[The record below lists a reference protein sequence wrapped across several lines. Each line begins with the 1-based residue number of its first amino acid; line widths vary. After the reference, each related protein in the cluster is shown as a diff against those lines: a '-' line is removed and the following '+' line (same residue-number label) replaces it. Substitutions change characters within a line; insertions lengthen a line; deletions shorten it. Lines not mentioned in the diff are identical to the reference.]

1 MEELEFTSRKMSTST
16 EMPDEDESGIS
27 SKAKTPESM
36 RNQLKAEEEKIDEFA
51 NEAQLGSQK
60 RSKPKLASA
69 QAVLSSRLEPETI
82 QKEPFMTATESP
94 EAWEPDNV
102 LSCSESN
109 NGEKEIDRKH
119 KNTKCIAD
127 ELSRK
132 NIWRAGQRERW
143 RGKRRE
149 RLEGIENIEEED
161 NATEK
166 EMNQGIRLRHIQS
179 QWRSKEAQ
187 DEEAEKDV
195 TGLRVAAQGNIDV
208 DTEMR
213 GTVPH
218 RILSKVFANSFT
230 SSSSSSSSSFNYSS
244 AESDEV
250 FSDGEEMVRRK
261 DVRRCR
267 SWRTFLTMMQW
278 SKRRQSSWVQLAGHQ
293 GNIQLGE
300 GGEVLKRFNKVEDT
314 CLQAL
319 MSDPLHQFVPRY
331 YGNISRNGDDYIR
344 LEDLLSGLKQ
354 PVIMDCKMGIRTYQE
369 EEIVKARTKANIRTD
384 MYQKMVKVDPTAPTE
399 EEHAQRGVSKLRYM
413 QWRDSTSSTT
423 TLGFRIEGIMT
434 ENGIVHRD
442 FNKTHSKEQV
452 TETLLLFTN
461 RKIHILEAYLSRL
474 DALKK
479 TLQQSA
485 FFRHHEIIG
494 GSLLFV
500 HDRLTN
506 KANIWM
512 IDFGKTTPLPSNVHL
527 KHDIP
532 WIEGNR
538 EDGYLF
544 GLASLISLL
553 HAAIRE
559 VREQNLESHHLQTE
573 HIVSEDNQ
581 HQPEINEA
589 STDFL
594 KETTATNHVD

>member
-1 MEELEFTSRKMSTST
+1 MSTST
-16 EMPDEDESGIS
+16 YMADEDESGRS
-27 SKAKTPESM
+27 SKAGTVESM
-36 RNQLKAEEEKIDEFA
+36 RNQLKAEGEKINEFE
-51 NEAQLGSQK
+51 NNYMKEALLASR

-82 QKEPFMTATESP
+82 QKEPFVTASGNP
-94 EAWEPDNV
+94 KAWEHDSVP
-102 LSCSESN
+102 
-109 NGEKEIDRKH
+109 IKH
-119 KNTKCIAD
+119 KNTKNIAD
-127 ELSRK
+127 EVSRK
-132 NIWRAGQRERW
+132 NMWRAGQRERW

-149 RLEGIENIEEED
+149 RLEGRVEYIEEED
-161 NATEK
+161 NTTEK
-166 EMNQGIRLRHIQS
+166 EMNQGIRLRHIQR

-187 DEEAEKDV
+187 DEETEKDV
-195 TGLRVAAQGNIDV
+195 TGLRGAVQGNINMDA
-208 DTEMR
+208 DMR

-218 RILSKVFANSFT
+218 RIFSKVFASSFA

-250 FSDGEEMVRRK
+250 FSEGEEMARRK
-261 DVRRCR
+261 DMRKCR

-300 GGEVLKRFNKVEDT
+300 GGEVLKRFNEVEDT

-331 YGNISRNGDDYIR
+331 YGHISRDGEDYIR

-369 EEIVKARTKANIRTD
+369 EEIMKARTKASIRTD

-399 EEHAQRGVSKLRYM
+399 EEHAQRGVTKLRYM
-413 QWRDSTSSTT
+413 QWRDSTSSTS

-434 ENGIVHRD
+434 ENGIVRRD
-442 FNKTHSKEQV
+442 FNKTQSKEQV
-452 TETLLLFTN
+452 TETLLLFT
-461 RKIHILEAYLSRL
+461 KKQMHILEAYLTRL
-474 DALKK
+474 DALKE

-485 FFRHHEIIG
+485 FFRNHEVIG

-500 HDRLTN
+500 HDGPTN

-532 WIEGNR
+532 WVEGNR

-544 GLASLISLL
+544 GLTSLISLM
-553 HAAIRE
+553 HIAIRE
-559 VREQNLESHHLQTE
+559 VRKQDLESHHSQTE
-573 HIVSEDNQ
+573 HIVSEHNQ
-581 HQPEINEA
+581 HQPEINDV
-589 STDFL
+589 SSDYS